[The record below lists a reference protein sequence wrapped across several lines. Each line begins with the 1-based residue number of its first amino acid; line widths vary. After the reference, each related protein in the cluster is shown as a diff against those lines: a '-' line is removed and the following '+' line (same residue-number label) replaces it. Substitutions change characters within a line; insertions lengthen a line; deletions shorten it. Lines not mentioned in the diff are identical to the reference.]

1 MEDFDIVLKQRKV
14 IDELIETIDK
24 ELFESTQT
32 RYHCING
39 QLITTDVG
47 YVEEWW
53 NEYKNVLR
61 SRYCKNNVNIKTQ
74 ADKIRNMTDEELA
87 EAINKHVD
95 KPCNFCKPDYNK
107 EPLGYLSCDEN
118 CVSGILRWLRE
129 EMKEGF

>member
-1 MEDFDIVLKQRKV
+1 MNKSKV

-61 SRYCKNNVNIKTQ
+61 GKKYES
-74 ADKIRNMTDEELA
+74 
-87 EAINKHVD
+87 
-95 KPCNFCKPDYNK
+95 
-107 EPLGYLSCDEN
+107 
-118 CVSGILRWLRE
+118 
-129 EMKEGF
+129 